1 MGSTERGKDAPVNR
15 WGARI
20 AGLILLLM
28 FALLFLNL
36 QRQLVAIQKARRQ
49 STPAPAATT
58 TTTR

>member
-1 MGSTERGKDAPVNR
+1 MNR

-36 QRQLVAIQKARRQ
+36 QRQLVALQKARQ
-49 STPAPAATT
+49 QQAAPTT
-58 TTTR
+58 TQPR